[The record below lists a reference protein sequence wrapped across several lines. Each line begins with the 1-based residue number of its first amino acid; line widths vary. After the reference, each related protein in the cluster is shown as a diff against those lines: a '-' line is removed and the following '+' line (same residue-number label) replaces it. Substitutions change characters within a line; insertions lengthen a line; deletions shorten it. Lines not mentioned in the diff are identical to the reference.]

1 MCLWRFSVF
10 EEVLCL
16 RGFVCLF
23 SEVLFVGEVFTVLEF
38 LFVELF
44 LWWLFVLHKETWV
57 YF

>member
-16 RGFVCLF
+16 RGFVRLF

-44 LWWLFVLHKETWV
+44 LWWLFVLHKET
-57 YF
+57 